1 MLAEILPKLAAMEA
15 EEDRP
20 YYPRPSLASPE
31 GEGKDERCLV
41 YWGLGVPKSP
51 MPGRAILTMD
61 DSSWHEILTSDW
73 INKSTYKLHSSQM
86 AVEFKT
92 EGLTIP
98 SFFCKSCDKKIPKQ
112 EKLHGH
118 IDGIITDM
126 LGIDRLYEHKG
137 INHFTFNNYWQ
148 GMMPIEYF
156 VQVGIYHNALTEVIP
171 DIKEV
176 LLLIKNKNT
185 AQFIEYLI
193 GIEKDKFIIKEI
205 THSNGDKKEP
215 CTEFN
220 GLIESAINKFKK
232 VDEYIKK
239 KTIPKRGY
247 EINSWHCLTEDTFVK
262 TINGWK
268 EIKDIIISDKVL
280 TIDGTYQN
288 VVNVKKT
295 FNTKKQIYTI
305 KPYQLLPISLTEDH
319 KILVESKRL
328 GNMTYKIETK
338 TQWLPVQQLIDT
350 YQKYRMLYRID
361 NRVDPAILLD
371 RAELTILGLF
381 IAEGCLANIQYNRYY
396 RVEFTFNEKERIL
409 VEILR
414 NAIRKKFNL
423 KIKQFIRTD
432 KRNGRRTLKAII
444 NSKEVVDFISQH
456 INCEKAHKKSFKEHI
471 MLLPFKKQQYLLD
484 IMIKGDGCR
493 IMTKKAPTVI
503 YSTAS
508 KKLALQVQDIYL
520 RNNKIT
526 GIAFNKPNRHQ
537 PNAFINNKGCYHV
550 RYYPKASRNLGLIE
564 DGFLKVPILS
574 IKKTD
579 SERDVYD
586 ISVGYNHNFQT
597 NAGIVHNCEYCQ
609 YYEHCYQNYKE
620 EFEAL
625 TVDAVLEGEI
635 IDLAKY
641 YLETNMHLREMEKE
655 KDELNKK
662 IKGILEGKGIKEGRA
677 GDYIIKN
684 QLIERKSIDSEKI
697 PIEVFDRY
705 SKKVTYTQ
713 LRINKAKQGG

>member
-41 YWGLGVPKSP
+41 YWGLGIPKSP

-61 DSSWHEILTSDW
+61 DSSWHEILTADW

-98 SFFCKSCDKKIPKQ
+98 SFFCKSCNKEIPKQ
-112 EKLHGH
+112 DKLHGH

-126 LGIDRLYEHKG
+126 LGIDRLWENKA

-156 VQVGIYHNALTEVIP
+156 TQVGIYHNALTEVIP

-220 GLIESAINKFKK
+220 GLIESAINKFKR

-247 EINSWHCLTEDTFVK
+247 EINT
-262 TINGWK
+262 WK
-268 EIKDIIISDKVL
+268 
-280 TIDGTYQN
+280 
-288 VVNVKKT
+288 
-295 FNTKKQIYTI
+295 
-305 KPYQLLPISLTEDH
+305 
-319 KILVESKRL
+319 
-328 GNMTYKIETK
+328 
-338 TQWLPVQQLIDT
+338 
-350 YQKYRMLYRID
+350 
-361 NRVDPAILLD
+361 
-371 RAELTILGLF
+371 
-381 IAEGCLANIQYNRYY
+381 
-396 RVEFTFNEKERIL
+396 
-409 VEILR
+409 
-414 NAIRKKFNL
+414 
-423 KIKQFIRTD
+423 
-432 KRNGRRTLKAII
+432 
-444 NSKEVVDFISQH
+444 
-456 INCEKAHKKSFKEHI
+456 
-471 MLLPFKKQQYLLD
+471 
-484 IMIKGDGCR
+484 
-493 IMTKKAPTVI
+493 
-503 YSTAS
+503 
-508 KKLALQVQDIYL
+508 
-520 RNNKIT
+520 
-526 GIAFNKPNRHQ
+526 
-537 PNAFINNKGCYHV
+537 
-550 RYYPKASRNLGLIE
+550 
-564 DGFLKVPILS
+564 
-574 IKKTD
+574 
-579 SERDVYD
+579 
-586 ISVGYNHNFQT
+586 
-597 NAGIVHNCEYCQ
+597 CEYCQ

-625 TVDAVLEGEI
+625 TTDAVLEGEI
-635 IDLAKY
+635 TDLAKY
-641 YLETNMHLREMEKE
+641 YLETNMHIKEMEKE

-662 IKGILEGKGIKEGRA
+662 IKIILEEKGISSGRA

-705 SKKVTYTQ
+705 SEKITYTQ